1 MILRRINLE
10 VTRGFQ
16 MSGSD
21 SSIADDARKAA
32 DDARGGSSDTGGAGG
47 SSEGGSAGSG
57 GSGGSGS
64 GASGSRGS
72 EGSSATAQGQDGDR
86 DERIRRSCKT
96 CPEWRYE
103 MGIRK
108 LGGIPF
114 VYSWHHL
121 FLVQWNR
128 GGTGG
133 TMMTYSAFPSGQGDA
148 GIAGPIFGAMQSDSS
163 KGVDENHPDAGA
175 DAEADD
181 MGYLQFQPFMNYWRS
196 GEYAPDNR
204 FVTLRDTHEDLRNK
218 LMEQG
223 WEIDGRRIRY
233 VPTGPNSNS
242 FAMSLAERV
251 GLPRRKPS
259 GDAPGSGMSV

>member
-1 MILRRINLE
+1 
-10 VTRGFQ
+10 
-16 MSGSD
+16 MSSFD

-32 DDARGGSSDTGGAGG
+32 DDARGGSSATGRAGG
-47 SSEGGSAGSG
+47 SSEGGAAGSG

-64 GASGSRGS
+64 GASGARGS
-72 EGSSATAQGQDGDR
+72 EGSSATAKGQGGDR
-86 DERIRRSCKT
+86 NERIRRSCKT

-114 VYSWHHL
+114 IYSWHHL

-128 GGTGG
+128 GGTGE
-133 TMMTYSAFPSGQGDA
+133 TMMTYSAFPSRDGDA
-148 GIAGPIFGAMQSDSS
+148 GIVGPILGAMQSDSTKS
-163 KGVDENHPDAGA
+163 VEENHPIAGQ
-175 DAEADD
+175 DAEPDD
-181 MGYLQFQPFMNYWRS
+181 MGYLEFHHFTDYWRS

-204 FVTLRDTHEDLRNK
+204 FVTLKDTHENLRGK
-218 LMEQG
+218 LLGQG
-223 WEIDGRRIRY
+223 QEIDGRRIRY
-233 VPTGPNSNS
+233 VATGPNSNS

-259 GDAPGSGMSV
+259 GDAPGSAMSI